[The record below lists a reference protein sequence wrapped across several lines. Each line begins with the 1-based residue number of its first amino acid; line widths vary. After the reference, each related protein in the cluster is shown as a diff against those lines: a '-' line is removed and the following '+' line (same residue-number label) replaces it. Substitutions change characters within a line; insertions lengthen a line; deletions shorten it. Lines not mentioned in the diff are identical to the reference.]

1 MTKAVFT
8 DNKTGM
14 QYTNEK
20 LIEGIVSTIQFSET
34 YDNGGSPGGAGGLFV
49 GTFIKPDGF
58 FHVNNACTYARYKSN
73 VKSSGKCAKYVRLML
88 EAGGIDTKG
97 HPVSAKDYANFL
109 PKIGFKHIATV
120 HGKADQSS
128 WTSSN
133 ARPGDIAVMN
143 HGVHGHICMYTG
155 EMWASDFKQRNMW
168 VYGGDG
174 TCAIFRW
181 GGKLA

>member
-1 MTKAVFT
+1 MTKAVFI
-8 DNKTGM
+8 DKKGIP
-14 QYTNEK
+14 YTKEK
-20 LIEGIVSTIQFSET
+20 LIEGIVSTIQFSDT
-34 YDNGGSPGGAGGLFV
+34 YDNGGGDDGELFL

-73 VKSSGKCAKYVRLML
+73 VKSSGKCAKFVRLML
-88 EAGGIDTKG
+88 EAGGIDTTG
-97 HPVSAKDYANFL
+97 HPVSAKDYARFL

-128 WTSSN
+128 WTLLS
-133 ARPGDIAVMN
+133 AKPGDIAVMA
-143 HGVHGHICMYTG
+143 HAVHGHICMYTG

-174 TCAIFRW
+174 TCEIFRW
-181 GGKLA
+181 GGKFA